1 MGEKKGGRRNT
12 SSGDG
17 GKSETKRKAG
27 RECEEHTQVQRTP
40 GHITTVT
47 KALNF
52 NPSCPR
58 YRGHL
63 SDPLYLPRQHT
74 SHPRGLSFRH
84 LIPAPEI
91 TLQLPGDIRVWRR
104 LEVKPDCCG
113 SHAAS
118 AAST

>member
-1 MGEKKGGRRNT
+1 MGEKTGGRRNT

-17 GKSETKRKAG
+17 GKRETKRKAG
-27 RECEEHTQVQRTP
+27 RECEEHTQVQGTP

-63 SDPLYLPRQHT
+63 SDPLHLPPTHVPSKRPFIQA
-74 SHPRGLSFRH
+74 LD
-84 LIPAPEI
+84 
-91 TLQLPGDIRVWRR
+91 PG
-104 LEVKPDCCG
+104 P
-113 SHAAS
+113 
-118 AAST
+118 